1 MKISTIL
8 DQIDLGSIALPEF
21 QRGYVWSR
29 PQVRKFMRSLYHGY
43 PVGSLLI
50 WETETELADA
60 RGDGQLSRGTVKLL
74 LDGQQ
79 RVTSLYGI
87 IRGKAP
93 QFFEGNEKAFTGIW
107 FNLEEE
113 EFEFYGPVKMKDDPL
128 WISVTELMQVGAG
141 NFVQRIANDTR
152 LAPYLSEYLNRL
164 NRIDNIKNR
173 DFHMEVVTGQ
183 DKSTDVVVDIFN
195 EVNSGGTKLSKG
207 DLALAKIC
215 AAWPDARNEM
225 NACLDKWGR
234 AGFNFKLDWFLRCIN
249 SILTGEALF
258 SYLDSVTT
266 SEFKDGILR
275 AEKHVDTLINL
286 ISGRLGLDHDRVLGS
301 RYSFPLMVR
310 YLDERGGFLSDASER
325 DGLLYWYIHTF
336 LWGRYAGSTESYLNK
351 DLSLIEDRDN
361 ALDNL
366 IQELRQQRG
375 DLTVQTQD
383 FRAWGKGSRFY
394 PVMYMLTRVWNA
406 LDWETGIP
414 LNAHMLGRLS
424 GLQIHHIF
432 PKSLLYDYGYSKSE
446 VNAIANFTFLTQETN
461 LIVSNKDPFEYLRDY
476 AERNPGVILSHWIPM
491 DPELWKIENYLD
503 FLQARQELLAE
514 AANDLLTN
522 LLEDGLEDYEIEDS
536 ILDQEVGVM
545 RGSVDSETEEQALL
559 EALVWVEEQG
569 LAEGEYQYELVDE
582 TTDES
587 LAVLDLAWPKGLQ
600 ENYSQPIAILIDE
613 PDDVHELAVHAGYL
627 YFTSIDDFKDYVERE
642 VFGFE
647 KAY

>member
-21 QRGYVWSR
+21 QRGYVWNR
-29 PQVRKFMRSLYHGY
+29 TQVRKFMRSLYNGY
-43 PVGSLLI
+43 PVGSLMI
-50 WETETELADA
+50 WETETEYADA
-60 RGDGQLSRGTVKLL
+60 RGDGQLAKGTVKLL

-93 QFFEGNEKAFTGIW
+93 LFFEGNKDAFTGIW
-107 FNLEEE
+107 FNLHEE

-128 WISVTELMQVGAG
+128 WINVTELMQVGTG
-141 NFVQRIANDTR
+141 NFIQHIVNDPA
-152 LAPYLSEYLNRL
+152 LAPHLPLYLNRL
-164 NRIDNIKNR
+164 NQIGNIKDR

-183 DKSTDVVVDIFN
+183 DKSTDIVVDIFN

-215 AAWPDARNEM
+215 ATWPDARKEM
-225 NACLDKWGR
+225 NDRLAKWKR

-249 SILTGEALF
+249 SIQTGEALF
-258 SYLDSVTT
+258 SFLDGVST
-266 SEFKDGILR
+266 SEFRDGLYR
-275 AEKHVDTLINL
+275 AEKHVDYLINL

-310 YLDERGGFLSDASER
+310 YLDERGGSLTNARER
-325 DGLLYWYIHTF
+325 DRLLYWYIHTF

-351 DLSLIEDRDN
+351 DLSLIEDRDS

-375 DLTVQTQD
+375 DLTVQAQD
-383 FRAWGKGSRFY
+383 FRAWGMGSRFY
-394 PVMYMLTRVWNA
+394 PVMYMLTRVCNA
-406 LDWETGIP
+406 LDWETGVP
-414 LNAHMLGRLS
+414 LNAHMLGKLS

-432 PKSLLYDYGYSKSE
+432 PKSLLYDYGYSKAQ
-446 VNAIANFTFLTQETN
+446 VNAIANFTFLTQDTN
-461 LIVSNKDPFEYLRDY
+461 LKVSNKNPLGYLQDY
-476 AERNPGVILSHWIPM
+476 IERNPGVIESHWIPM

-514 AANDLLTN
+514 AANELLNN
-522 LLEDGLEDYEIEDS
+522 LLEGGVKEYEVVGS
-536 ILDQEVGVM
+536 ILDREMNVVP
-545 RGSVDSETEEQALL
+545 GSVDSETEQQALL
-559 EALVWVEEQG
+559 DALVWVEEQG

-582 TTDES
+582 TTSEP
-587 LAVLDLAWPKGLQ
+587 LAILDLAWPKGLQ
-600 ENYSQPIAILIDE
+600 ENFSQPIAILIDE
-613 PDDVHELAVHAGYL
+613 EDDIQEIAVHAGYL
-627 YFTSIDDFKDYVERE
+627 YFTSLDDFKDYVERE
-642 VFGFE
+642 VLGFE